1 MCPSI
6 IPHVTP
12 RSTNLTPILVPPLL
26 FPLPIPLGFLPL
38 SSTSSHLYP
47 LPDGG
52 FFPFFPYSPL
62 PVSLFILQILFIYFL
77 WNIHKFLL
85 LPFFFSSSWIRFLE
99 FFLLFFSSPPPF
111 FYLPSFCTHTHT
123 VNGKFTFLLSL
134 LENVARRFYPSLST
148 VYLWSLVMRNNRVED
163 RGRNIGAGETV
174 SRDV

>member
-77 WNIHKFLL
+77 WNIHKFSL

-99 FFLLFFSSPPPF
+99 FFLLFFSSPPSF
-111 FYLPSFCTHTHT
+111 FIFRRFVHTHIPWT
-123 VNGKFTFLLSL
+123 VNLLFCFRSSRTSLVVSTLLCPPFTF
-134 LENVARRFYPSLST
+134 
-148 VYLWSLVMRNNRVED
+148 D
-163 RGRNIGAGETV
+163 R
-174 SRDV
+174 S

>member
-77 WNIHKFLL
+77 WNIHKFSL

-99 FFLLFFSSPPPF
+99 FFLLFFSSLSPFFIFRRFVHTYRHTHIPWTVNLLFCFRSSRTSLVVSTLLCPPF
-111 FYLPSFCTHTHT
+111 
-123 VNGKFTFLLSL
+123 TF
-134 LENVARRFYPSLST
+134 
-148 VYLWSLVMRNNRVED
+148 D
-163 RGRNIGAGETV
+163 R
-174 SRDV
+174 S